1 VTTFALVHGA
11 WHGAWCWERLV
22 PSSSGWGTARWRWTC
37 DDATVTFT
45 TYADVVVE
53 ALDLA
58 RLLHEAG

>member
-1 VTTFALVHGA
+1 VLGA
-11 WHGAWCWERLV
+11 AGAELERLGHRAV
-22 PSSSGWGTARWRWTC
+22 AMDLPC